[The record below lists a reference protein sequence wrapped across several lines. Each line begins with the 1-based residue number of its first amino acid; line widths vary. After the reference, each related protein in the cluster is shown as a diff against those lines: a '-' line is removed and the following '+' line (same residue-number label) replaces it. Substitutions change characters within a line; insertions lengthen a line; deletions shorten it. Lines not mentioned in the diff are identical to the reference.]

1 MDSIIFHLIYIY
13 IYIIIFS
20 HFIFGIEVIY
30 MRVLEKAKTFI
41 MKISPVQKAAFWST
55 VVWGIITH
63 LAVFSAGLMYHDG
76 LYYSG
81 LGSTYT
87 SGRWLLGVIND
98 VGSNCLGIY
107 QLPYLNGFITI
118 LFLAVSVML
127 ITSVL
132 KVRTKFSGAL
142 IGAILVS
149 FPSVASLF
157 SYMFTAPAYSLS
169 LLMSIIA
176 VYLVNEKR
184 TLPRIAAGACFMC
197 MSLGIY
203 QAYLAFAAPLAL
215 IVVICDG
222 LREQD
227 TDVKALF
234 KKGIIFIITLLF
246 GLILYLLINNA
257 FVAIKDI
264 SLTSYQGINK
274 MGQASFEEII
284 TAVRF
289 AYSQCFS
296 CKWLGIISSV
306 FMQRLSQIVEI
317 LTVLLFVYALF
328 QSRAALKK
336 CIFLSVLFLLVP
348 LAINSIYLIQAH
360 SIVKVHSLMRYALVF
375 TYIFPVILIDI
386 VPWDVNIRKVEN
398 AFCTASLA
406 IIILVPLCYT
416 YRDNTAYLSAS
427 TTQQQTVLYL
437 NSLVTR
443 IRCMDG
449 YSDELPVA
457 YIGKSI
463 NDDTIDR
470 LPSYDRIYTFNL
482 YQSVTEILVPAM
494 KQDRLKTYLSLHLAF
509 SPQVITDTEEIEESD
524 EFKTMPCYPDSGSIK
539 IIDDV
544 IVVKFSEP
552 D

>member
-1 MDSIIFHLIYIY
+1 
-13 IYIIIFS
+13 
-20 HFIFGIEVIY
+20 
-30 MRVLEKAKTFI
+30 MRTLEKAKTFI
-41 MKISPVQKAAFWST
+41 MKISPVQKATFWST
-55 VVWGIITH
+55 VIWGIITH

-118 LFLAVSVML
+118 FFLALSAML

-132 KVRTKFSGAL
+132 KVRTKFSGVL

-157 SYMFTAPAYSLS
+157 SYMFTAPVYSLS
-169 LLMSIIA
+169 LLTSIIA
-176 VYLVNEKR
+176 VYLVNDKQ
-184 TLPRIAAGACFMC
+184 TLVRIAVGACFMC

-227 TDVKALF
+227 ADVKALF

-257 FVAIKDI
+257 FVTIKDI

-289 AYSQCFS
+289 SYSQCFS

-317 LTVLLFVYALF
+317 LAVLLFVYALF
-328 QSRAALKK
+328 RSKSTLKK

-348 LAINSIYLIQAH
+348 LAINSIYLTQAH

-406 IIILVPLCYT
+406 IIVLVPLCYT

-443 IRCMDG
+443 IRCTDG

-482 YQSVTEILVPAM
+482 YQSVTEILIPAM

-509 SPQVITDTEEIEESD
+509 SPQVISGTGEIEETD

-539 IIDDV
+539 IIDGV